1 MIEVI
6 DTNYSIA
13 SRMNWSETVFEGDR
27 RGCFNKLISMGKDE
41 RDSIVVT
48 IRNKSLLDGNSYDL
62 SMSGDDFIR
71 ANIEDM
77 LRRLAL
83 EQGLDEG
90 HYLQLRDT
98 LGAYWPYVHHVSYES
113 KYA

>member
-1 MIEVI
+1 MSGAE
-6 DTNYSIA
+6 DTDYSIM
-13 SRMNWSETVFEGDR
+13 SRVNRSETAFNGDR
-27 RGCFNKLISMGKDE
+27 RGCFNKLIAMGKDE
-41 RDSIVVT
+41 RDSMVVT
-48 IRNKSLLDGNSYDL
+48 VRNRSLLDGSHYDI

-71 ANIEDM
+71 VNIEDV

-98 LGAYWPYVHHVSYES
+98 LGAYWPDIHHNSCEGR
-113 KYA
+113 YA